1 MEQSIQT
8 ISNDLPQIVS
18 ARSLLDIRRTCPRY
32 RNIPAPAR
40 RAWLTEQ
47 IIYCNAI
54 NHQKP
59 DAKMLMVDTVALDEA
74 IVHDPVI
81 GDFTQPEIV
90 FAMHHGSMGEYGE
103 FYGLTARTFMGF
115 FREFTRTDVKY
126 NATFQERKAL
136 EPPRGSWVLERMEH
150 HRQQVEAERA
160 LREADEDEHPV
171 DRAAITRTIMDA
183 QPKK

>member
-1 MEQSIQT
+1 MT
-8 ISNDLPQIVS
+8 SNDLPQIVS
-18 ARSLLDIRRTCPRY
+18 SRSLLDIRRTCPRY

-40 RAWLTEQ
+40 REWLSEQ

-54 NHQKP
+54 NHQTP
-59 DAKMLMVDTVALDEA
+59 DAKMVLVDTAALDEA

-90 FAMHHGSMGEYGE
+90 FAMYHGAMGEYGD

-115 FREFTRTDVKY
+115 FREFTRTDVKF

-136 EPPRGSWVLERMEH
+136 EPPRGSWVLQRMEYQ
-150 HRQQVEAERA
+150 RQQVEAERA
-160 LREADEDEHPV
+160 LREAADEDTPV

-183 QPKK
+183 QSRK